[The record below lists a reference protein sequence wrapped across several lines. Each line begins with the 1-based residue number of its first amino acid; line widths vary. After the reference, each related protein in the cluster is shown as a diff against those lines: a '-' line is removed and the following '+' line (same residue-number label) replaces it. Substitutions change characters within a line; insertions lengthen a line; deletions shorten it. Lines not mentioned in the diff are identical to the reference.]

1 MPSNVYCP
9 FCGVILL
16 PDPYSDDPADSLQT
30 RVRPWYA
37 EVRGIYSTNITAFGD
52 IAITGLGT
60 IRCRNK
66 LYAPLGSDLSYVDV
80 GTEALEE
87 WRLCE
92 PPESRES
99 RWCFGFHN
107 SCWRLLLLRLRLG
120 HGQDDNFQDE
130 TAIAESVFYQL
141 YCTPCLEASSFEFG
155 HDYEGAAQTHKSFGR
170 PKAVD
175 LSSPFYAD
183 PCAIPSMDDLKT
195 TTVGVCKA
203 PDGSLWKG
211 RDGARPTTAT
221 VVGIDDHNEEGDCH
235 FFDALSPELK
245 YEMFSYLSFDE
256 LLNMRL
262 VCQNLALLA
271 SVSTLPQLYW
281 RSRFLLGQ
289 EADFLFPRLA
299 DKWDWSQLFFW
310 TRASLRARLLPLVNR
325 KRIRQLLEP
334 IAALVDQE
342 AVFRNGPCG
351 SAFRPV
357 QSQGSYFQLID
368 GESTGKPP
376 QLMEIAGSFSGQL
389 ASIGA
394 DGPLDEGCRVL
405 HHKTQ
410 PFMLSCQHRRQHI
423 GISTVQIG
431 ARSFISGI
439 NLFLSGDN
447 VDRPVGYRIPAFEK
461 WIEIPSSSHVQALC
475 MAFCSEGLTGIK
487 FIFANADSSGW
498 VGDSNGPGI
507 AQGILSIPEKPDWHW
522 LLAGLDCFKIVSLG
536 LGRLTGHA
544 AGASV
549 KLPSQG
555 VSMDSS
561 CVQSHLWTP
570 HPPRHEDLII
580 STLLPSQQSRAFEP
594 RINIDFGGSRGL
606 LLRSLTRLA
615 FHMASGPYP
624 LMGIEIFY
632 SDGKSIL
639 FGSNHDCELSFVVN
653 GSNGEHINQVGI
665 LEDSQ
670 RHHSAIGLGGLQVF
684 STYSPSISCAML
696 IFAPGL
702 DKLWTKCHFCSSS
715 LSTVCIC

>member
-16 PDPYSDDPADSLQT
+16 PDPYSDDPASLQT

-37 EVRGIYSTNITAFGD
+37 EVRGIYSTNTAFGYVT
-52 IAITGLGT
+52 ITGLGI
-60 IRCRNK
+60 IRCRNN
-66 LYAPLGSDLSYVDV
+66 LYAPLGNDLSYVDV

-92 PPESRES
+92 PSES

-107 SCWRLLLLRLRLG
+107 SCWRLLLLRLG
-120 HGQDDNFQDE
+120 HGQDDYFRNE

-175 LSSPFYAD
+175 LSSHFYAD
-183 PCAIPSMDDLKT
+183 PCAIPSVDDLKT
-195 TTVGVCKA
+195 TTFGFCKA
-203 PDGSLWKG
+203 PGGSLWKG

-221 VVGIDDHNEEGDCH
+221 VVGIGYHNEGGNCASSPIGSNDNRHLLPFPDDMREDRCKRLGIPKHH

-245 YEMFSYLSFDE
+245 YEIFSYLSFGE
-256 LLNMRL
+256 LLNIRL
-262 VCQNLALLA
+262 VCRNLALLA
-271 SVSTLPQLYW
+271 TVDTLPQLYW

-289 EADFLFPRLA
+289 EADFLFPRLT
-299 DKWDWSQLFFW
+299 DKWDWSRLFFW

-342 AVFRNGPCG
+342 AVFRNGPYG
-351 SAFRPV
+351 SAFHPV

-368 GESTGKPP
+368 GESTGKPL

-394 DGPLDEGCRVL
+394 DSPLDEGCRVL
-405 HHKTQ
+405 YHRTQ
-410 PFMLSCQHRRQHI
+410 PFMPPRQHHRQRI
-423 GISTVQIG
+423 GISTVQIRT
-431 ARSFISGI
+431 RSFISGI
-439 NLFLSGDN
+439 NLFLPGDN
-447 VDRPVGYRIPAFEK
+447 VDRLVGYHIPAFQK
-461 WIEIPSSSHVQALC
+461 WIEIPSSSHVKALC
-475 MAFCSEGLTGIK
+475 VAFCSEGLTGIK
-487 FIFANADSSGW
+487 FIFTNSDSSGW

-507 AQGILSIPEKPDWHW
+507 AQGILSIPERLDWYC

-536 LGRLTGHA
+536 LGKLTGH

-549 KLPSQG
+549 KFPSQG
-555 VSMDSS
+555 VMDSS
-561 CVQSHLWTP
+561 CVQAHLWTP
-570 HPPRHEDLII
+570 HPPRHEDLIT
-580 STLLPSQQSRAFEP
+580 STLLPSQPSRAFEP

-606 LLRSLTRLA
+606 LLGSLTRLV
-615 FHMASGPYP
+615 FHMASSPYP
-624 LMGIEIFY
+624 LIGIEIFY
-632 SDGKSIL
+632 SDGKSVL
-639 FGSNHDCELSFVVN
+639 FGSNSGCEISFFVN
-653 GSNGEHINQVGI
+653 GSNGERINQVGI

-670 RHHSAIGLGGLQVF
+670 RHHSTIGLGGLQVF
-684 STYSPSISCAML
+684 STYPPSICVR
-696 IFAPGL
+696 
-702 DKLWTKCHFCSSS
+702 C
-715 LSTVCIC
+715 

>member
-16 PDPYSDDPADSLQT
+16 PDPYRDDPASRQT

-37 EVRGIYSTNITAFGD
+37 EVRGIYSTNPAFGS
-52 IAITGLGT
+52 ITLTGLGI
-60 IRCRNK
+60 IRCRNN
-66 LYAPLGSDLSYVDV
+66 LYAPLGTGLSYVDV

-92 PPESRES
+92 PSES

-107 SCWRLLLLRLRLG
+107 SCWRLLLLRLG
-120 HGQDDNFQDE
+120 HGQDDSFPNE

-170 PKAVD
+170 PQAVD
-175 LSSPFYAD
+175 PSSHFYAD
-183 PCAIPSMDDLKT
+183 PGAIPSVDDLKAT
-195 TTVGVCKA
+195 TAGFCKA
-203 PDGSLWKG
+203 PDASLIDYPNEGGTGASGPSGSNDG
-211 RDGARPTTAT
+211 RHLLPFP
-221 VVGIDDHNEEGDCH
+221 DDRREERGKILEGPKHH

-245 YEMFSYLSFDE
+245 YEIFSYLSFEE
-256 LLNMRL
+256 LLNLRL
-262 VCQNLALLA
+262 VCRHLALLA
-271 SVSTLPQLYW
+271 TVDTLPQLYW

-289 EADFLFPRLA
+289 EADFLFPRLT
-299 DKWDWSQLFFW
+299 DKWDWSRLFFW

-342 AVFRNGPCG
+342 AVFQNGPYG
-351 SAFRPV
+351 SAFHPV

-394 DGPLDEGCRVL
+394 DSPLDEGCRVL
-405 HHKTQ
+405 YHRTQ
-410 PFMLSCQHRRQHI
+410 PFMPSRQHHRQRI
-423 GISTVQIG
+423 GISTVDIG
-431 ARSFISGI
+431 TRSFISGI
-439 NLFLSGDN
+439 NLFLPEDN
-447 VDRPVGYRIPAFEK
+447 VDRPVGYHIPAFEK
-461 WIEIPSSSHVQALC
+461 WIEIPPSSHVKALC
-475 MAFCSEGLTGIK
+475 VAFCSEGLTGIK
-487 FIFANADSSGW
+487 VMFTNSDSSGW

-507 AQGILSIPEKPDWHW
+507 AQGILSIPERLDWYC

-536 LGRLTGHA
+536 LGKLTGH

-549 KLPSQG
+549 KVPSQG
-555 VSMDSS
+555 
-561 CVQSHLWTP
+561 VQSHLWTP
-570 HPPRHEDLII
+570 HPPRQEYRTI
-580 STLLPSQQSRAFEP
+580 SALLPSQPSRAFEP

-606 LLRSLTRLA
+606 LLGSLTRLV
-615 FHMASGPYP
+615 FHMASSPYP
-624 LMGIEIFY
+624 LIGIEIFY
-632 SDGKSIL
+632 SDGKSVL
-639 FGSNHDCELSFVVN
+639 FGSNSGCEISFFVN
-653 GSNGEHINQVGI
+653 GSNGERINQVGI

-670 RHHSAIGLGGLQVF
+670 RHHSATGLGGLQVF
-684 STYSPSISCAML
+684 SPYSPSIRVRC
-696 IFAPGL
+696 
-702 DKLWTKCHFCSSS
+702 
-715 LSTVCIC
+715 